1 MSRKKKE
8 ALQGIIYVLPSFIL
22 IMAFCIIPIFM
33 SGYFSFTS
41 YNIMTPPKFVGLEN
55 YERVFQDGY
64 VADAAKNTLLYVLMT
79 VPAQTILSLVFAAF
93 LAYKMQNKTGGFL
106 RSVMFIPVIASAVT
120 AGTIWRIILNT
131 EGGLLNN
138 ILNFFHL
145 DSVNWLGSTKTALIS
160 ICIVAVWKNVG
171 YFLVIY
177 YAGIMG
183 ISKDLYEAAKVD
195 GATSIQQ
202 FFKITLPMLKPI
214 TYLVVTLGI
223 IWSFQVFDLAYLMT
237 GGGPGRATV
246 TLVMGIYN
254 AAFKQYKMGYAW
266 TPLGVIGL
274 FFILIF
280 AAICIAP
287 FLYMLIMSFTH
298 STTLMISWGDVNF
311 TDFTNYEHVFGKSGF
326 FRSLMNSVIVVG
338 CSCFFNCV
346 IASMAAYG
354 FEKKHFWGKEFLF
367 KVYMLT
373 LMIPGQVTMIP
384 VFIIM
389 KKLGLLNTYFALVV
403 IILNAFG
410 VFLIRQ
416 FMESVPDELLEAAK
430 VDGCPEY
437 KIFINI
443 VIPLIK
449 PVLVSLVVFTFV
461 TSWNDFMWPLV
472 STTDSSMYTLTV
484 ALSLL
489 KTQYQT
495 NYGLILAG
503 ATVSFIF
510 PFILYAFL
518 QKQFVEGI
526 ALSGVKG

>member
-1 MSRKKKE
+1 MIYKEGSDPVSRKKKE

-41 YNIMTPPKFVGLEN
+41 YNIMTPPKFVGLGN

-254 AAFKQYKMGYAW
+254 AAFKQYKMGYACAMAM
-266 TPLGVIGL
+266 LL
-274 FFILIF
+274 LLI
-280 AAICIAP
+280 
-287 FLYMLIMSFTH
+287 
-298 STTLMISWGDVNF
+298 
-311 TDFTNYEHVFGKSGF
+311 
-326 FRSLMNSVIVVG
+326 
-338 CSCFFNCV
+338 
-346 IASMAAYG
+346 
-354 FEKKHFWGKEFLF
+354 
-367 KVYMLT
+367 
-373 LMIPGQVTMIP
+373 
-384 VFIIM
+384 
-389 KKLGLLNTYFALVV
+389 VV
-403 IILNAFG
+403 IIN
-410 VFLIRQ
+410 
-416 FMESVPDELLEAAK
+416 
-430 VDGCPEY
+430 
-437 KIFINI
+437 
-443 VIPLIK
+443 VIENLFFK
-449 PVLVSLVVFTFV
+449 
-461 TSWNDFMWPLV
+461 
-472 STTDSSMYTLTV
+472 
-484 ALSLL
+484 
-489 KTQYQT
+489 
-495 NYGLILAG
+495 
-503 ATVSFIF
+503 
-510 PFILYAFL
+510 
-518 QKQFVEGI
+518 ER
-526 ALSGVKG
+526 KGK

>member
-1 MSRKKKE
+1 MIYKEGSDPVSRKKKE

-55 YERVFQDGY
+55 YEKVFQDGY

-93 LAYKMQNKTGGFL
+93 LAYKMQNKTRGFL

-254 AAFKQYKMGYAW
+254 AAFKQYKMGYACAMAM
-266 TPLGVIGL
+266 LL
-274 FFILIF
+274 LLI
-280 AAICIAP
+280 
-287 FLYMLIMSFTH
+287 
-298 STTLMISWGDVNF
+298 
-311 TDFTNYEHVFGKSGF
+311 
-326 FRSLMNSVIVVG
+326 
-338 CSCFFNCV
+338 
-346 IASMAAYG
+346 
-354 FEKKHFWGKEFLF
+354 
-367 KVYMLT
+367 
-373 LMIPGQVTMIP
+373 
-384 VFIIM
+384 
-389 KKLGLLNTYFALVV
+389 VV
-403 IILNAFG
+403 IIN
-410 VFLIRQ
+410 
-416 FMESVPDELLEAAK
+416 
-430 VDGCPEY
+430 
-437 KIFINI
+437 
-443 VIPLIK
+443 VIENLFFK
-449 PVLVSLVVFTFV
+449 
-461 TSWNDFMWPLV
+461 
-472 STTDSSMYTLTV
+472 
-484 ALSLL
+484 
-489 KTQYQT
+489 
-495 NYGLILAG
+495 
-503 ATVSFIF
+503 
-510 PFILYAFL
+510 
-518 QKQFVEGI
+518 ER
-526 ALSGVKG
+526 KGK